1 MNRTN
6 RTVRRY
12 LERRTALDDWPLQGA
27 VPTTCRSIIVIPVLA
42 EFPGILDTL
51 GDLAKCD
58 GEDRA
63 QTLVI
68 AVVNNRAPEHAV
80 EQDIAQNEQTL
91 RAIDGWDQDSLPV
104 AWIDASSPGRE
115 LSVKDGVGMARKIGL
130 DQGLRILAEQDR
142 LTAPLVSLDGD
153 SRVDARYLSVLHR
166 FFEPPASRWACVLP
180 YAHPVEGSDA
190 ERAAILSYELY
201 LRYHA
206 LHLAWSGSPYAHHTI
221 GSTMACTAEA
231 YAAVS
236 GMNRRLAGE
245 DFYYLQQLAKTGKLE
260 GLTGTVVRPSARPS
274 QRAPFGTGQFVQRF
288 LDGDLSECRL
298 YHPDSYEVIRAWL
311 QMATGD
317 PARPAADILASARAQ
332 HTELGTFLEQQDF
345 VRSWDRIAA
354 QTSTRE
360 ALLGQFH
367 RWFDGFRT
375 LKLIHHLRETVH
387 PEQEMFSALAVLLE
401 RLGLEFSM
409 NRGPSATPD
418 LQQQLCLLECLRT
431 L

>member
-91 RAIDGWDQDSLPV
+91 RALDGWDQDSLPV

-231 YAAVS
+231 YATVIGRSPTATYIDFN
-236 GMNRRLAGE
+236 GTRL
-245 DFYYLQQLAKTGKLE
+245 
-260 GLTGTVVRPSARPS
+260 
-274 QRAPFGTGQFVQRF
+274 
-288 LDGDLSECRL
+288 
-298 YHPDSYEVIRAWL
+298 
-311 QMATGD
+311 M
-317 PARPAADILASARAQ
+317 
-332 HTELGTFLEQQDF
+332 
-345 VRSWDRIAA
+345 
-354 QTSTRE
+354 
-360 ALLGQFH
+360 
-367 RWFDGFRT
+367 
-375 LKLIHHLRETVH
+375 
-387 PEQEMFSALAVLLE
+387 AVLAAFRSMIVSQVWAWRACAV
-401 RLGLEFSM
+401 RLVLLLLFIIPRRRMILIGNLSM
-409 NRGPSATPD
+409 
-418 LQQQLCLLECLRT
+418 QLPGRLIRRFMSSIRME
-431 L
+431 